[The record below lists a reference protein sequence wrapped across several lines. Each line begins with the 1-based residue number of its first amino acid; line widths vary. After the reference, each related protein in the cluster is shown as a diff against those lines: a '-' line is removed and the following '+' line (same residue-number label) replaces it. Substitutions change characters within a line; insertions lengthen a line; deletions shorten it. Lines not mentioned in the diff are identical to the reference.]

1 MIQNFLKIVFRNM
14 WRHKGYTLLNIFGM
28 GVGLAA
34 MVWGFQTYRHCFS
47 YDDFHKD
54 RDVIYRGLTFQSGA
68 AVVRGIFPM
77 AAVMQ
82 AKADFAGIAEAVR
95 YDGRG
100 LNVRYKKDEAFA
112 EQAEFTD
119 PAYFKLFNFPLV
131 KGSNDISDRKA
142 VLITEDMAAKYFGKE
157 DPIGKTLIFYSGEK
171 YELPLT
177 VTGVLKNIP
186 MNSSMRFGFI
196 TNFENQLQGDGSK
209 IAPDNWTW
217 MIDAAFFKIPNKA
230 DVPRITKALEKYLPI
245 QNKARMDWKA
255 SGFKLITL
263 RENAVASREAI
274 DNNGLWQ
281 RPEDAPA
288 YGPFVLAI
296 LIFLSACLN
305 FSNTTVSQANR
316 RLKEM
321 GLRKVMGSSQGQLM
335 LQLLMECAFIVIL
348 AALLS
353 VLLNSFWIPTFNE
366 MFNGIK
372 VVADYLHD
380 PTLLLF
386 ILAAILFTTLL
397 AGSYPAF
404 YITRFNPTTIF
415 RGTVKFGGTNIFS
428 RVMLGLQLSIAI
440 ITVIAGI
447 AFARNSEFQKH
458 YNYGYNIEG
467 TVGLL
472 VNDSSAFPSLKNEMA
487 ALPQVTAIAGT
498 RSHIGYGFGN
508 AITESEG
515 KKNETKFMEVGRDY
529 IKTMNLKLA
538 EGRAFDPDMES
549 DYKSSILIS
558 EKLAANYGWKDKQ
571 ALGKQIHIDSNTFTV
586 VGVLKDFHISEMF
599 RPIEP
604 VLMKLGKENRY
615 QFLVM
620 QSNVKDLETVYEKS
634 KAAWK
639 KILPMKPF
647 TGFYQN
653 EIMKEAYRTTNSIAQ
668 IFFWFAI
675 VSILLTI
682 TGLFSLVSQ
691 TVMKK
696 MKEIAVRKVAGA
708 RAQHILVLINRGY
721 FLVFILGAAVGCYGG
736 YALTKLL
743 LDLVFGVNSG
753 IASSTLIY
761 SVLVLF
767 LIAGITSGI
776 KVWQA
781 IRTNPV
787 KLLRT
792 E

>member
-1 MIQNFLKIVFRNM
+1 M

-28 GVGLAA
+28 GIGLAA

-54 RDVIYRGLTFQSGA
+54 GDIIYRGLTFQSGA
-68 AVVRGIFPM
+68 DVVRGIFPM

-82 AKADFAGIAEAVR
+82 AKSEFAGIAEAVR

-131 KGSNDISDRKA
+131 SGSNDITDKKA
-142 VLITEDMAAKYFGKE
+142 VLITEDIAAKYFGKE
-157 DPIGKTLIFYSGEK
+157 DPLGKTMIFYSGEK
-171 YELPLT
+171 YEMPLT
-177 VTGVLKNIP
+177 VTGVLKNPP

-196 TNFENQLQGDGSK
+196 TNFENQLLGDGAK
-209 IAPDNWTW
+209 IAPDDWKW

-230 DVPRITKALEKYLPI
+230 DVPRITKSLSKYLPI

-263 RENAVASREAI
+263 RENAVASRDQI
-274 DNNGLWQ
+274 SSNGLWE

-288 YGPFVLAI
+288 FGPFVLAI

-321 GLRKVMGSSQGQLM
+321 GLRKVMGSSHRQLM
-335 LQLLMECAFIVIL
+335 LQLLLECAFIVIV

-353 VLLNSFWIPTFNE
+353 VVLNSFWIPTFNQ

-372 VVADYLHD
+372 VVADYFHD
-380 PTLLLF
+380 PSLVLF
-386 ILAAILFTTLL
+386 MVLAVLFTTLL
-397 AGSYPAF
+397 AGFYPAF

-415 RGTVKFGGTNIFS
+415 RGTVKFGGNNLFS
-428 RVMLGLQLSIAI
+428 RIMLGLQLSIAI

-458 YNYGYNIEG
+458 YDYGYNIES
-467 TVGLL
+467 TVGMI
-472 VNDSSAFPSLKNEMA
+472 VNDTTAFPSLRNEMSA
-487 ALPQVTAIAGT
+487 IPQVTALAGT

-508 AITESEG
+508 VITESEG
-515 KKNETKFMEVGRDY
+515 KKNETKYMEVGRDY
-529 IKTMNLKLA
+529 ITTMNLKIA

-549 DYKSSILIS
+549 DYKSSILITQ
-558 EKLAANYGWKDKQ
+558 KLAAKYGWKDKE
-571 ALGKQIHIDSNTFTV
+571 ALGKPIQIDSNRYTV
-586 VGVLKDFHISEMF
+586 VGVLKDFHVSELF
-599 RPIEP
+599 RPLEP
-604 VLMKLGKENRY
+604 VAVKLGRENRY

-620 QSNVKDLETVYEKS
+620 QAKVKDLELVYA
-634 KAAWK
+634 KAKDAWK

-653 EIMKEAYRTTNSIAQ
+653 QIMQEAYRTTNSIAK

-675 VSILLTI
+675 VSVLLTV
-682 TGLFSLVSQ
+682 TGLFSLVSL

-721 FLVFILGAAVGCYGG
+721 FWVFIAGAALGCYGG

-767 LIAGITSGI
+767 MIAGITSGI